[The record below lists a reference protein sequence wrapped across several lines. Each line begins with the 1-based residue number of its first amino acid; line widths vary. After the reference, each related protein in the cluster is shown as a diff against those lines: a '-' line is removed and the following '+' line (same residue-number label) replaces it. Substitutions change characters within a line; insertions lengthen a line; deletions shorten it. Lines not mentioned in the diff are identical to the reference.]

1 MKNSLPLLLLL
12 ASCAAQPRQTV
23 DYRQQLVAMATD
35 TLPSPQREALDSH
48 LTAWY
53 GRLSDERIDELRTS
67 SNLGKKLAKDAE
79 TDVERAYADLLQN
92 PRNAKLAMRFIFLLN
107 GGTVQD
113 LEDAVRER
121 KIAARENTHGLNK
134 EERAELWS
142 AVFSNDKG
150 EFETTDQF
158 NARRPMPE
166 GPVYFEALAGQ
177 VYNADTQTMRVS
189 FYALD
194 RRLKFDE
201 ATTKT
206 RTRGQTAFGVEFDYD
221 LVEGE
226 YYTIELENTSA
237 LDKRWDGWKVHF
249 DLLMPVDKARALG
262 RPRVILGVE
271 FLGRGGRHFD
281 FTRARIDDPVQR
293 RVYRYGASVAITS
306 VAIFDESTEDC
317 LLAWVPGPTH

>member
-1 MKNSLPLLLLL
+1 M
-12 ASCAAQPRQTV
+12 
-23 DYRQQLVAMATD
+23 
-35 TLPSPQREALDSH
+35 PSPQREALDGH
-48 LTAWY
+48 LSAWY
-53 GRLSDERIDELRTS
+53 GRLSDERIEGLRTS
-67 SNLGKKLAKDAE
+67 SSFGKELAKHAE
-79 TDVERAYADLLQN
+79 TDLEHAYAELLQA
-92 PRNAKLAMRFIFLLN
+92 PRSTKLAERFVFFLN
-107 GGTVQD
+107 GGTSQD
-113 LEDAVRER
+113 LKDVARAR
-121 KIAARENTHGLNK
+121 KKAARETLHGLEE
-134 EERAELWS
+134 EERAGVWA

-150 EFETTDQF
+150 EFETTEEFQ
-158 NARRPMPE
+158 ARRPMPE

-177 VYNADTQTMRVS
+177 EYDADTQTVRVS

-226 YYTIELENTSA
+226 YYTLKLQNTSA
-237 LDKRWDGWKVHF
+237 LGERWDGWKVHF
-249 DLLMPVDKARALG
+249 DLPMPVDEARALG

-306 VAIFDESTEDC
+306 VAIFDRSTDDC
-317 LLAWVPGPTH
+317 LLAWLPGPAR